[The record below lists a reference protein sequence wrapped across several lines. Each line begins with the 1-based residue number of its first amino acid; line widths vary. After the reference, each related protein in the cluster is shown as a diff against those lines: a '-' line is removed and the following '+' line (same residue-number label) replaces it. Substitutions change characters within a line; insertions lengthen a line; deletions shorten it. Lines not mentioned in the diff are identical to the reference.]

1 MANQSKIEIALE
13 KIKTLRSRHRQAY
26 FSDLEKANNEG
37 LTKSLDVSMT
47 FNRHADLICKK
58 IIYILEDIETK
69 ANDANQR
76 DR

>member
-13 KIKTLRSRHRQAY
+13 KIKTLRNRHWQAY
-26 FSDLEKANNEG
+26 LNDLEKANNEG

-47 FNRHADLICKK
+47 FNRTADLICKK

-69 ANDANQR
+69 ANENPIF
-76 DR
+76 